1 MNHCYLLDIF
11 TLVITYILC
20 VAKADFKCVT
30 FCLTINL
37 SHFGRDS
44 DTLVVKSATEMT
56 TQVIST
62 TVSYISKASFQ
73 GQVFISTAD
82 VLRSEKKLDKGF
94 FLFFNKLIA
103 ILHQQVEGFSNLP
116 SNMEAKLLFN
126 MLKDASIVVEV
137 TRYEEGEQIDDED
150 VADEVTYFT
159 EIKQL
164 VLSKKGQ
171 QELQEQFLLSSM
183 ASFGLKKELI
193 SMLKA
198 KAARMGGTVAQP
210 DAAAD
215 DAHDDDAAADDAG
228 IPAYI
233 RKDVKRSS
241 LSDDEKELRTEY
253 LKAGNKL
260 I

>member
-1 MNHCYLLDIF
+1 
-11 TLVITYILC
+11 
-20 VAKADFKCVT
+20 
-30 FCLTINL
+30 
-37 SHFGRDS
+37 
-44 DTLVVKSATEMT
+44 MT

-62 TVSYISKASFQ
+62 AVNYVSKASFA
-73 GQVFISTAD
+73 GQVFISVED
-82 VLRSEKKLDKGF
+82 VLRPEKKLDKGF
-94 FLFFNKLIA
+94 FMFFNKLIA

-126 MLKDASIVVEV
+126 MLKNAVIVVEV
-137 TRYEEGEQIDDED
+137 TRYEEGEQITDED

-183 ASFGLKKELI
+183 ASFGLKQELI

-198 KAARMGGTVAQP
+198 KAARMGGAVATSTEAANDVVP
-210 DAAAD
+210 ADDAAD
-215 DAHDDDAAADDAG
+215 D
-228 IPAYI
+228 IPAYMC
-233 RKDVKRSS
+233 KDVKRSA
-241 LSDDEKELRTEY
+241 LSDDEKALRTQY
-253 LKAGNKL
+253 LKEGNKL

>member
-1 MNHCYLLDIF
+1 
-11 TLVITYILC
+11 
-20 VAKADFKCVT
+20 
-30 FCLTINL
+30 
-37 SHFGRDS
+37 
-44 DTLVVKSATEMT
+44 MT

-62 TVSYISKASFQ
+62 AVNYVSKASFA
-73 GQVFISTAD
+73 GQVFISVED
-82 VLRSEKKLDKGF
+82 VLRPEKKLDKGF
-94 FLFFNKLIA
+94 FMFFNKLIA

-126 MLKDASIVVEV
+126 MLKNAAIVVEV
-137 TRYEEGEQIDDED
+137 TRYEEGEQITDED

-183 ASFGLKKELI
+183 ASFGLKQELI

-198 KAARMGGTVAQP
+198 KAARMGGAVATSAEATNDVVP
-210 DAAAD
+210 ADDAAD
-215 DAHDDDAAADDAG
+215 DAADD
-228 IPAYI
+228 IPAYMC
-233 RKDVKRSS
+233 KDVKRSA
-241 LSDDEKELRTEY
+241 LSDDEKALRTQY
-253 LKAGNKL
+253 LKEGNKL

>member
-1 MNHCYLLDIF
+1 
-11 TLVITYILC
+11 
-20 VAKADFKCVT
+20 
-30 FCLTINL
+30 
-37 SHFGRDS
+37 
-44 DTLVVKSATEMT
+44 MT

-62 TVSYISKASFQ
+62 AVNYVSKASFA
-73 GQVFISTAD
+73 GQVFISVED
-82 VLRSEKKLDKGF
+82 VLRPEKKLDKGF
-94 FLFFNKLIA
+94 FMFFNKLIA

-126 MLKDASIVVEV
+126 MLKDANIVVEV
-137 TRYEEGEQIDDED
+137 TRYEEGEQITDED

-183 ASFGLKKELI
+183 ASFGLKNELI

-198 KAARMGGTVAQP
+198 KAARMGGAIAPAETTPATD
-210 DAAAD
+210 DATDDADDAPAAD
-215 DAHDDDAAADDAG
+215 DDV
-228 IPAYI
+228 PAYM
-233 RKDVKRSS
+233 RKDIKRNS

>member
-1 MNHCYLLDIF
+1 
-11 TLVITYILC
+11 
-20 VAKADFKCVT
+20 
-30 FCLTINL
+30 
-37 SHFGRDS
+37 
-44 DTLVVKSATEMT
+44 MT

-62 TVSYISKASFQ
+62 TVSYVSKASFQ
-73 GQVFISTAD
+73 GQVFISVED
-82 VLRSEKKLDKGF
+82 VLRPEKKLDKGF
-94 FLFFNKLIA
+94 FLFFNKLVA
-103 ILHQQVEGFSNLP
+103 LLHQQVEGFSNLP

-126 MLKDASIVVEV
+126 MLKNANIVVEV

-183 ASFGLKKELI
+183 ASFGLKNELI

-198 KAARMGGTVAQP
+198 KAARMGGVIAPAETTPSDEAT
-210 DAAAD
+210 DDAD
-215 DAHDDDAAADDAG
+215 DADDAPADDAPAATDDV
-228 IPAYI
+228 PAYM
-233 RKDVKRSS
+233 RKDVKRSA
-241 LSDDEKELRTEY
+241 LSDDEKALRTQY
-253 LKAGNKL
+253 LKEGNKL